1 MLQVLILFLTYQ
13 TVAAQLSTGSVSTA
27 GTPPDAPWLLTS
39 NGAGTA
45 ATTPKHLSLPNA
57 GGLAYPAN
65 GGAAL
70 HDTSFTY
77 AKPPTSPPLPNDVA
91 YTAPNIGAPIV
102 PYPSLL
108 QMSSTTMPPI
118 APTTSTAG
126 LNIISGMHHPMF
138 HNPNYVTSPLTPPL
152 VSVYPGVAV
161 HHQSIQIPKPGNGF
175 AGFVTGHSYLNQ
187 DTSTSIYPNYM
198 SNPYVIQPEGS
209 NGASAQ
215 QPAGSFQYPA
225 FLDQS
230 QQRRQK
236 TTKEL
241 PASAKWITPPD
252 PKNKFGAGVPLTPSN
267 DIRPGAGT
275 APFPGINANK
285 GTVMMYGSNSPSK
298 FEDP

>member
-1 MLQVLILFLTYQ
+1 MDCKLLKMVYLLVNDFVVEVLIVLVDDQKHVESNDLSQFFEYCMFLFLFLTYQ

-108 QMSSTTMPPI
+108 QMSSTTMPHRHI
-118 APTTSTAG
+118 
-126 LNIISGMHHPMF
+126 L
-138 HNPNYVTSPLTPPL
+138 LD
-152 VSVYPGVAV
+152 
-161 HHQSIQIPKPGNGF
+161 
-175 AGFVTGHSYLNQ
+175 NQ
-187 DTSTSIYPNYM
+187 DKI
-198 SNPYVIQPEGS
+198 
-209 NGASAQ
+209 
-215 QPAGSFQYPA
+215 
-225 FLDQS
+225 
-230 QQRRQK
+230 
-236 TTKEL
+236 KEERYH
-241 PASAKWITPPD
+241 
-252 PKNKFGAGVPLTPSN
+252 PLN
-267 DIRPGAGT
+267 
-275 APFPGINANK
+275 
-285 GTVMMYGSNSPSK
+285 
-298 FEDP
+298 